1 MHFYKLSSRLWGDVI
16 KVWVWKTSRKNTLAK
31 SVIHKLTKVFL
42 VRNPKFEVGVSMNLK
57 HTKGW
62 HVISE
67 TLKTRLVCNYTPT
80 SFFFR
85 WFVKTWRATNQ
96 SDFRFWPE
104 RQNRAFVFFLHER
117 ILTVSLWPV
126 PLIFFW
132 FIHSRKPRR
141 ENYHLHSRGIMKLK
155 HRDNFSSFSTARV
168 IFTRSYR
175 DGASAEKYFYQP
187 TSVAGTKNSDRCGTN
202 IKNFPPKAPGRHD
215 YTLVQKKLVCLH

>member
-80 SFFFR
+80 SLFFR

-104 RQNRAFVFFLHER
+104 RKNRAFVFFFYTSVFSQFPSDLCR
-117 ILTVSLWPV
+117 LFSFDSSTAG
-126 PLIFFW
+126 
-132 FIHSRKPRR
+132 
-141 ENYHLHSRGIMKLK
+141 SRGEKITT
-155 HRDNFSSFSTARV
+155 STQGELWNLNTGI
-168 IFTRSYR
+168 IFPRSAQR
-175 DGASAEKYFYQP
+175 G
-187 TSVAGTKNSDRCGTN
+187 
-202 IKNFPPKAPGRHD
+202 
-215 YTLVQKKLVCLH
+215 